1 MAPEHAEPPQMRAG
15 ARYGACGDCMQ
26 ANETTFELT
35 DLSDLSGF
43 EALKISTGGVCSTI
57 AADRKALPPYPPGTS
72 RSHSGTSGVQI
83 RSTLGPL
90 MDACAF

>member
-35 DLSDLSGF
+35 DLTDLSGF

-57 AADRKALPPYPPGTS
+57 AADRKALNRELRCS
-72 RSHSGTSGVQI
+72 
-83 RSTLGPL
+83 L
-90 MDACAF
+90 